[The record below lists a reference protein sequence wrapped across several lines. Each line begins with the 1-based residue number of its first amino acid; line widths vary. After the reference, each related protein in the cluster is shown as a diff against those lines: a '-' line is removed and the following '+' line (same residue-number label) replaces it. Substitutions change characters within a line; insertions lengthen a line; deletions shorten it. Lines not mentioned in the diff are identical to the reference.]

1 MKIYIAGASAEIE
14 RCEAFR
20 DAAVALGYE
29 LSADW
34 CAAIRACNGLANV
47 GLDDDHR
54 RAAEDLATSGVAA
67 CELFVLLLP
76 GFIPSAFGAGGKPT
90 RIHTIGAWMELQQA
104 LRQEHE
110 ILLVGE
116 CPERTVFTVDL
127 ECIATDAEAL
137 MWMRGRLKR

>member
-1 MKIYIAGASAEIE
+1 MKLYIAGASAEIE

-29 LSADW
+29 ITGDW
-34 CAAIRACNGLANV
+34 CTMIRSVGNANV
-47 GLDDDHR
+47 WITVEQR

-67 CELFVLLLP
+67 CELFVLLMPRTLRN
-76 GFIPSAFGAGGKPT
+76 GSWEYG
-90 RIHTIGAWMELQQA
+90 HTIGAWCELA
-104 LRQEHE
+104 MAKRGEKE

-116 CPERTVFTVDL
+116 RPERTVFTVDL

-137 MWMRGRLKR
+137 MWMRGRLANGG